1 MRKPAGIGQTIF
13 RLLAVAACVF
23 SLALSHAKLAHAQDP
38 LRKNVMHREVAVTI
52 DELPMISATGMDNA
66 ARRRITTKLLHSIR
80 SNRIPVV
87 GFVNE
92 IQLESR
98 GDPAADVALLQ
109 MWLDAGLELG
119 NHTFSRMDLHA
130 AGLAAYR
137 EDVIR
142 GEAVTGKLMQKKNM
156 KLRYF
161 RHPYLHTGRNL
172 ETRQELDRF
181 LAGRGYRIAPVTLD
195 TEDRLFATA
204 YAKAAARRDKQMMR
218 HIGAAYLRYMD
229 QLTRYYE
236 TVSAAL
242 FRRQIRQVLLL
253 HASALNADYFGH
265 LVRAMKGR
273 GYSFVSLERALED
286 KAYDS
291 PDTYT
296 GEEGISWLARWAIT
310 KGVEVGFPGAPV
322 IPEFV
327 AREAEG
333 RGSLRVGLDPRYA
346 MRQNLIAPARAPSA
360 STGRPAS

>member
-1 MRKPAGIGQTIF
+1 MFRDIRKPAGIGRRIF
-13 RLLAVAACVF
+13 TLLTVAVCIF
-23 SLALSHAKLAHAQDP
+23 SLALSHAKAVHAQDL
-38 LRKNVMHREVAVTI
+38 LRKDVMHREVAVTI
-52 DELPMISATGMDNA
+52 DELPVISATGIDSA
-66 ARRRITTKLLHSIR
+66 ARRRITIKLLRGIR
-80 SNRIPVV
+80 SNRIPAV

-92 IQLESR
+92 IQLEGGGNR
-98 GDPAADVALLQ
+98 AAGAALLQ

-130 AGLAAYR
+130 AGLSAYR

-142 GEAVTGKLMQKKNM
+142 GEAVTGTLMRKKNM

-195 TEDRLFATA
+195 TEDRLFAAA
-204 YAKAAARRDKQMMR
+204 YGKAAARRDKQMMR

-229 QLTRYYE
+229 QITRYYE
-236 TVSAAL
+236 TMSAAL
-242 FRRQIRQVLLL
+242 FRREIRQILLL
-253 HASALNADYFGH
+253 HASALNADYFGQ
-265 LVRAMKGR
+265 LIRAMKGR

-296 GEEGISWLARWAIT
+296 GEDGISWLTRWAIT
-310 KGVEVGFPGAPV
+310 KGVEADFPGAPV

-327 AREAEG
+327 VREAKG
-333 RGSLRVGLDPRYA
+333 RDSLQVGLEPRYA
-346 MRQNLIAPARAPSA
+346 MR
-360 STGRPAS
+360 